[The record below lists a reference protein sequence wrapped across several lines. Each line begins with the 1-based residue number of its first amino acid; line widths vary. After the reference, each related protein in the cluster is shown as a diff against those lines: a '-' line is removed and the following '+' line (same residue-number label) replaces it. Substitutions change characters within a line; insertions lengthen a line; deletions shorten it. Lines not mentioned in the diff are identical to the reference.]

1 MRALARFPIVL
12 FTVPMGVI
20 GLGLAWRE
28 AAAGFDLPTMI
39 GEAVIGL
46 GTGLYAA
53 ILALYLAKALR
64 FPAAAA
70 EDCRDAVR
78 VNFLP
83 AATMSLILVG
93 IGVLP
98 HSETAGEVLWCLGA
112 AANVAITVYVVV
124 FCWYGSD
131 HVVQSV
137 TPAWFIPVVGNLV
150 APIGGALY
158 GYYEVS
164 WMIFGVGVFFWLI
177 LSTILFYRLLFHE
190 PMAPA
195 MKPTMVIQLAPP
207 GLIFIAYTLLN
218 GGYIDAVAL
227 AALGVGLLM
236 TLMLASRFPDYLRL
250 PFGLGWWAFTFP
262 TATMAS
268 ATLIYHSQSQ
278 TTASATLA
286 LLYLGAAT
294 LIVALVLAL
303 TLRAAFRG
311 EILPPARAGSPGPA
325 APEGSARGTAG
336 E

>member
-1 MRALARFPIVL
+1 MRALARFPITL
-12 FTVPMGVI
+12 FTAPMGMI

-28 AAAGFDLPTMI
+28 AAASFDLPAAI
-39 GEAVIGL
+39 GEAVIGF
-46 GTGLYAA
+46 GSALYVA
-53 ILALYLAKALR
+53 ILVLYIVKAVR

-83 AATMSLILVG
+83 AITMSLILVS
-93 IGVLP
+93 IGAAP
-98 HSETAGEVLWCLGA
+98 HDRTVGEILWCIGA

-124 FCWYGSD
+124 FCWYGLD

-150 APIGGALY
+150 APIGGAYY
-158 GYYEVS
+158 GYYEIS

-190 PMAPA
+190 PMAAA
-195 MKPTMVIQLAPP
+195 MKPTMAIQLAPP

-218 GGYIDAVAL
+218 QGYVDAVGL
-227 AALGVGLLM
+227 SALGVGFLF
-236 TLMLASRFPDYLRL
+236 TLMLASRIADYLRL
-250 PFGLGWWAFTFP
+250 PFGLGWWAYTFP
-262 TATMAS
+262 TATMAG
-268 ATLIYHSQSQ
+268 ATLIYHSHAQSVV
-278 TTASATLA
+278 AAVLA
-286 LLYLGAAT
+286 LAYLAAAT

-311 EILPPARAGSPGPA
+311 EILTPPPAGPPGPA
-325 APEGSARGTAG
+325 ATERAAAERTG